1 MKNESTYAKKFTTA
15 WKKIKAAGTPDP
27 LPPLDP
33 TMLIL
38 VSFLEWNSTRAKAL
52 KAQGRLMAELI
63 DLNDLRVSH
72 QEELL
77 ELLGDSYPD
86 ASERIAR
93 LLEVLHEVYLRE
105 HGMSLESLAGKS
117 KKIVKNYF
125 DTLPGIVPYVAN
137 QLMLLSYGGH
147 AVPVDDHMVALLL
160 AEKCIDEEATLDE
173 VTAFLER
180 QIKAADAV
188 ESHHIL
194 RAWADASPSSSK
206 KSSSTGAA
214 KPAGKSG
221 SSKSAAKA
229 ASSKSTAKSAPAKPA
244 SEKAAK
250 AKSTTKKA
258 AVKKATAKKKKTTKS
273 K

>member
-1 MKNESTYAKKFTTA
+1 MKNESTYAKKFNTA

-38 VSFLEWNSTRAKAL
+38 VSFLEWNCTRAKAL

-63 DLNDLRVSH
+63 DLNDVRVSH
-72 QEELL
+72 HDELV
-77 ELLGDSYPD
+77 ELLGDNYPD
-86 ASERIAR
+86 ASERVAR

-105 HGMSLESLAGKS
+105 HGMSLDSLTGKS

-125 DTLPGIVPYVAN
+125 DTLPGIVPYVAS

-147 AVPVDDHMVALLL
+147 AVPIDDHMVALLL
-160 AEKCIDEEATLDE
+160 AEKCIDEEATIEE
-173 VTAFLER
+173 VTAYMER

-206 KSSSTGAA
+206 KSTTAGASKTVKKSSST
-214 KPAGKSG
+214 
-221 SSKSAAKA
+221 KSAAKA

-244 SEKAAK
+244 SEKTAK
-250 AKSTTKKA
+250 PKSTKKKA
-258 AVKKATAKKKKTTKS
+258 SAKKATAKKKTTKS